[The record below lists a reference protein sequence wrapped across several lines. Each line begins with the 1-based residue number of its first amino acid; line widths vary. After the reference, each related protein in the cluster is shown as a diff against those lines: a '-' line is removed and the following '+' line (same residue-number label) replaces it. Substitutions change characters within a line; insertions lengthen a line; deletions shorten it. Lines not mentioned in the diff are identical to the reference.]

1 MRWYRPVVKRV
12 AMKSID
18 EVQDEIVAEM
28 AGLDET
34 LARYEYLVAQG
45 RGLHVPEP
53 GIRSDRHVVAGC
65 QVNVWVK
72 AELKAGRLHLAADSD
87 ALINTG
93 IVALL
98 LRVLD
103 GRTPAEIMGADLYF
117 LDRSGLRPHLSPAR
131 ANGLAAVVE
140 RIRAYA
146 AENAFAM
153 L

>member
-1 MRWYRPVVKRV
+1 MRWYRPVVKRA
-12 AMKSID
+12 AMKSMQ
-18 EVQDEIVAEM
+18 EVQDEIIAEM

-45 RGLHVPEP
+45 RALRVPDP
-53 GIRSDRHVVAGC
+53 DIRSTAHVVAGC
-65 QVNVWVK
+65 QVSVWVK

-87 ALINTG
+87 ALINKG

-103 GRTPAEIMGADLYF
+103 GRTPAEIMTADLYF
-117 LDRSGLRPHLSPAR
+117 LDRSGLRTHLSPAR

-146 AENAFAM
+146 AESSFAM